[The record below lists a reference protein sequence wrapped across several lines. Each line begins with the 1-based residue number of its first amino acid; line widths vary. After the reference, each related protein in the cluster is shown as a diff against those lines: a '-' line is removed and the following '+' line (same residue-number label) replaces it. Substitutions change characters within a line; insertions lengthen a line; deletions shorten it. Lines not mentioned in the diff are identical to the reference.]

1 MIYNIHATYS
11 YKSTCNEWYK
21 IYANSEEEAK
31 QKVINEHI
39 KFCMDNTDELL
50 NYEILEIKNITPLYF
65 LITLNL
71 SDNNILQFVLKINDK
86 KDFDD
91 KIQQRIK
98 KQLDRYNRI
107 YETNVTV
114 VDTNTKNL
122 ASEEVDLFKMCI
134 E

>member
-1 MIYNIHATYS
+1 MIYDIHATYS
-11 YKSTCNEWYK
+11 YKSTSDEWYK
-21 IYANSEEEAK
+21 IHANSEEEAQ
-31 QKVINEHI
+31 QKVINEI
-39 KFCMDNTDELL
+39 KFCMDDTDELL

-71 SDNNILQFVLKINDK
+71 SDNNVLQFILKINDK

-98 KQLDRYNRI
+98 KQLDRYNEM
-107 YETNVTV
+107 YKADVAVVNTNIKKLT
-114 VDTNTKNL
+114 
-122 ASEEVDLFKMCI
+122 SEEVNLFKMCI

>member
-1 MIYNIHATYS
+1 MIYDIHATYS
-11 YKSTCNEWYK
+11 YKSTSNEWYN

-31 QKVINEHI
+31 QKVINEI
-39 KFCMDNTDELL
+39 KFCMDDTDELL